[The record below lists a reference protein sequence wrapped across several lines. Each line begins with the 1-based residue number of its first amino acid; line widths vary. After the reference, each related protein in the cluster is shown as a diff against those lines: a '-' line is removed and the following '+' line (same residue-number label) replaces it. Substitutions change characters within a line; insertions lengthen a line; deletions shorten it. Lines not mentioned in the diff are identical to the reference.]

1 MFRPT
6 VPRITSIAICLAVMA
21 NWAFAGDPLE
31 IIPGNALGFVV
42 INRLGQTDA
51 KLAAIGAQLQL
62 PTPSVLA
69 WLDTKGDLQ
78 EGIDKTAAAAFAL
91 IPAADDTPLSAVL
104 YVPVTDYARF
114 VQQLDVNDAN
124 ETVASGRLFERPVI
138 VGQRNGYALIMGRP
152 GDREILDGILQS
164 EDSHMPVAAQQFKEY
179 IAKQDIA
186 AVLTPSGV
194 KLLTGAGQQ
203 GLDYIKRG
211 VENASDEQ
219 KQSVLMGITVYEQ
232 LFRGVEAE
240 VESVAVGATIKTDGE
255 IRFSKQVLFQESG
268 KVATILSELKP
279 TSYDF
284 FAGFPQIP
292 YVCAFGFELPSASF
306 GPMMEMSASLMKS
319 MPQLYGLEPEQVD
332 KMMELSKEKFSDMQG
347 MSFLWGVGQP
357 GASMYSG
364 LMGAIR
370 VGDATTYVKRYL
382 EFWNELKGGIGAA
395 KGSFFDMM
403 SVQSIEIDGKPAFKL
418 TMQIPGMFGASG
430 QRSEKIE
437 AEMKKIFGPDGNVT
451 AYFAAGDARTVL
463 FSYTDDTL
471 LREGYAPWK
480 TKTTCRTKQVS
491 CVRENDFPWRYS
503 ELDTGVLAGRRPTR
517 NDSWS

>member
-1 MFRPT
+1 M
-6 VPRITSIAICLAVMA
+6 
-21 NWAFAGDPLE
+21 
-31 IIPGNALGFVV
+31 
-42 INRLGQTDA
+42 
-51 KLAAIGAQLQL
+51 
-62 PTPSVLA
+62 
-69 WLDTKGDLQ
+69 
-78 EGIDKTAAAAFAL
+78 
-91 IPAADDTPLSAVL
+91 
-104 YVPVTDYARF
+104 
-114 VQQLDVNDAN
+114 
-124 ETVASGRLFERPVI
+124 
-138 VGQRNGYALIMGRP
+138 
-152 GDREILDGILQS
+152 
-164 EDSHMPVAAQQFKEY
+164 
-179 IAKQDIA
+179 
-186 AVLTPSGV
+186 

-203 GLDYIKRG
+203 GLGYIKRS

-219 KQSVLMGITVYEQ
+219 KQPVLMGIAVYEQ

-268 KVATILSELKP
+268 KVAPILSELKP
-279 TSYDF
+279 TPYDF

-357 GASMYSG
+357 GASIYSG
-364 LMGAIR
+364 MMGSIR

-382 EFWNELKGGIGAA
+382 EFWEELKLGIGAA
-395 KGSFFDMM
+395 KGSLFDKM

-471 LREGYAPWK
+471 LRQGLRAMENQDDLSHEASLVRTRERLPMEVLGTGYWSPSG
-480 TKTTCRTKQVS
+480 TTAYAQRLVELMVDAESKPRIPEFPATPPVGWTVKVSPPRKFDAEMVVPHEFLVALAEYIDDVKQMFA
-491 CVRENDFPWRYS
+491 ETAAN
-503 ELDTGVLAGRRPTR
+503 
-517 NDSWS
+517 